1 MRMVPKFRLVDSPI
15 ICPTKTNMSIREM
28 PVMISGLT
36 MGRLVTVFMAARMYL
51 LRSLFIPTEA
61 AVPRTVER
69 MAAHRASTRVFR
81 RASRVLESWKS
92 SLYQYREKPE
102 KTDRLLPLLKEKTRR
117 MAMGAKRKRKIM
129 AV

>member
-1 MRMVPKFRLVDSPI
+1 
-15 ICPTKTNMSIREM
+15 
-28 PVMISGLT
+28 
-36 MGRLVTVFMAARMYL
+36 
-51 LRSLFIPTEA
+51 
-61 AVPRTVER
+61 